1 MTFRTVSEEI
11 KLPIVALESTATKTP
26 PWKIKARVVV
36 PVLKSMI
43 FFYYPPEFLI
53 KSQNS

>member
-1 MTFRTVSEEI
+1 MKF
-11 KLPIVALESTATKTP
+11 PIVALESTAIKTP
-26 PWKIKARVVV
+26 PWNTNANVVV

-53 KSQNS
+53 KSQN